1 MAAERTPPTMTYA
14 ETREKMLSNPD
25 VRAEV
30 ERLEREEM
38 PMLDIIL
45 KARKEARLTQAQV
58 AERMGTKAAAV
69 ARLENALVTGKPSPS
84 LSTLRKYAAALGKKL
99 EVRIS

>member
-1 MAAERTPPTMTYA
+1 MMTH
-14 ETREKMLSNPD
+14 EELVEKMLSDPR

-38 PMLDIIL
+38 PMLDAIL
-45 KARKEARLTQAQV
+45 KARREAGLTQAEV
-58 AERMGTKAAAV
+58 AERMGTRAPAV

-84 LSTLRKYAAALGKKL
+84 LSTLRKYAAALGKRL
-99 EVRIS
+99 EIRFA